1 MNTLSLDDAYGNG
14 SMDDIQAEEA
24 PQARGPQQYPQAPQ
38 QQAPQQQAPRQ
49 APRQAPQQAPR
60 QAPQQAPQYQ
70 PQLHP
75 QLQTDPR
82 RRQVRFND
90 ETRKRFARVDGA
102 SVDSSSWMERNKTM
116 VAGVT
121 VALIL
126 ILIAVLV
133 MVCKRKPVLAVGGV
147 PEFVGGGPGWDDSVS
162 QFAYY

>member
-1 MNTLSLDDAYGNG
+1 MNVLSLDDAYGSG
-14 SMDDIQAEEA
+14 SMDNIQEETPAQA
-24 PQARGPQQYPQAPQ
+24 PRAPPQPQRQPQAPQ
-38 QQAPQQQAPRQ
+38 
-49 APRQAPQQAPR
+49 
-60 QAPQQAPQYQ
+60 PQYQ

-75 QLQTDPR
+75 QLQPEYPR

-102 SVDSSSWMERNKTM
+102 SVESSSWMERNKTI
-116 VAGVT
+116 VTGVT

-133 MVCKRKPVLAVGGV
+133 MVCKRKPLAGGAVPAYVGGA
-147 PEFVGGGPGWDDSVS
+147 PGWEDSVS